1 MTVTLADMLKQEIT
15 RLSRKATKA
24 ELQSLRSASAAQRK
38 QIASLRQD
46 LVQLERQIKALNRTL
61 EKTVAPASAGTLKR
75 SASKGPASGNESD
88 DAAHLRF
95 RAGGLK
101 TLRTKLGLSA
111 ADFGRLVGV
120 SGQSIYLWET
130 GKTRPRPAQLSAL
143 AEVRGIGKR
152 EATRRLAEQH
162 AEVPAET
169 ES

>member
-38 QIASLRQD
+38 LIASLRQD
-46 LVQLERQIKALNRTL
+46 LARLERQIKALNKTL
-61 EKTVAPASAGTLKR
+61 EKTVA
-75 SASKGPASGNESD
+75 SASPGARNGSTSGDESLD
-88 DAAHLRF
+88 TAHLRF

-101 TLRTKLGLSA
+101 TLRSKLGLSA